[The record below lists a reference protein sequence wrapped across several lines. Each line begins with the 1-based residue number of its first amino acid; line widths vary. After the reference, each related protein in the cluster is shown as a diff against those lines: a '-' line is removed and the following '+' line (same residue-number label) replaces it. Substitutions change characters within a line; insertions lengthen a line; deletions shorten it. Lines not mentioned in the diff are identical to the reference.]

1 MLQHKISDPMFIS
14 FEGLDFSGKSTQA
27 TLLVERL
34 RQHHPVVHFIREPG
48 GTAISERIRD
58 ILLDKK
64 HLEMS
69 DTAEI
74 LLFSASR
81 AQLVTQVILPALL
94 RGEIVVCDRYCD
106 STTAYQGYGRG
117 VDLNAVRSIN
127 KLATQNTSPD
137 LTILVDIPVEEI
149 ELRKT
154 KAGLSFDRMESSGRT
169 FYDRVRD
176 GYKRIAAAER
186 ERWIVI
192 DGMMPISQLHDKIW
206 NMVESKLTSVKVK
219 NVQ

>member
-1 MLQHKISDPMFIS
+1 MFIT

-27 TLLVERL
+27 QLLVEKL
-34 RQHHPVVHFIREPG
+34 RQQHSIVHFIREPG

-69 DTAEI
+69 DTTEI

-81 AQLVTQVILPALL
+81 AQLVTQVILPALI

-117 VDLNAVRSIN
+117 LDLDAVRSIN
-127 KLATQNTSPD
+127 RFATQNTTPD
-137 LTILVDIPVEEI
+137 LTIFVDIPVEEI
-149 ELRKT
+149 ERRKT
-154 KAGLSFDRMESSGRT
+154 TAGLSFDRMESSGRE
-169 FYDRVRD
+169 FYERVREGYNQLAHAEPGRWVTVD
-176 GYKRIAAAER
+176 GTKPIPDIHENIWRIVGPTMR
-186 ERWIVI
+186 
-192 DGMMPISQLHDKIW
+192 ST
-206 NMVESKLTSVKVK
+206 KLQSV
-219 NVQ
+219 